1 MTTQAAD
8 LGLIGLGV
16 MGQNLALNMV
26 SKGLRLA
33 VFDRQREA
41 VQACLSRMPD
51 DEACAGADSLADLIQ
66 SLAQPR
72 KLMLMVQAG
81 DAVDAVLE
89 GLLPHL
95 SAGDI
100 VIDGGNSHFEDTRR
114 RSDRLAALG
123 MDFVGMGISGG
134 EEGALHGPSLMPGGS
149 AQAYQAIAPVL
160 ERIAA
165 RVDDRPC
172 FSYVGP
178 DGAGHYVKMVHNGI
192 EYCDMQLIAE
202 AYHLLRQAGGLSVAQ
217 SQTVFAQWQQGPLD
231 SYLIE
236 ITRDILKVQD
246 PASGQPL
253 VEMILDKAAQKGT
266 GRWTSQSALDLGV
279 AAPAITEAVYA
290 RCMSSVK
297 DERVQASEILP
308 GPTQP
313 WDGGPDELIEA
324 LHEALYASKVCAYA
338 QGFALLR
345 AASTE
350 YHWDLK
356 LGELALLWRGGCII
370 RARFLDRIHEAYQRR
385 ADLPNLML
393 DSFFLSVLSAAQNRW
408 RRVLIVARQCGIP
421 TPAMNACLDYYD
433 AYRQAVLPANLIQAQ
448 RDYFGAHRYERTD
461 QPGSFHTDWL
471 SS

>member
-1 MTTQAAD
+1 MTLQAAD

-26 SKGLRLA
+26 SKGLKLA
-33 VFDRQREA
+33 VFDRRREA
-41 VQACLSRMPD
+41 VLACLARMPD
-51 DEACAGADSLADLIQ
+51 AQTCVGSDDLAAMVK

-72 KLMLMVQAG
+72 TVMLMVQAG
-81 DAVDAVLE
+81 DAVDAVID

-95 SAGDI
+95 SVGDI
-100 VIDGGNSHFEDTRR
+100 VIDGGNSHFDDTRR
-114 RSDRLAALG
+114 RNEQLAGLG
-123 MDFVGMGISGG
+123 LHFVGMGVSGG
-134 EEGALHGPSLMPGGS
+134 EEGALIGPSLMPGCS
-149 AQAYQAIAPVL
+149 VQAYQAIAPL
-160 ERIAA
+160 FERIAA
-165 RVDDRPC
+165 KVADRPC
-172 FSYVGP
+172 FSHVGP

-202 AYHLLRQAGGLSVAQ
+202 AYHLMRQAGGLSVAQ
-217 SQTVFAQWQQGPLD
+217 SQAVFARWQQGPLD

-290 RCMSSVK
+290 RCMSSAK
-297 DERVQASEILP
+297 QERVQASEILP
-308 GPTQP
+308 GPGQR
-313 WDGGPDELIEA
+313 WEGGQDTLTDA

-350 YHWDLK
+350 FQWDLK

-370 RARFLDRIHEAYQRR
+370 RARFLNRIHEAYQRR

-393 DSFFLSVLSAAQNRW
+393 DSFFLSVLSAAQDRW
-408 RRVLIVARQCGIP
+408 RRVLIVARECGIP

-448 RDYFGAHRYERTD
+448 RDYFGAHGYERID
-461 QPGSFHTDWL
+461 QAGSFHTNWL
-471 SS
+471 SA